1 MANIIL
7 LIEDNQNE
15 ILLAERA
22 FKNAHISD
30 KLVVVHDGV
39 AALDYLFRR
48 NSFEDYDTGSSP
60 ALVLLDLNLPR
71 ISGLEILKQIR
82 ANPDTSL
89 LPVVVLT
96 SSAEERDLRE
106 AYSLGA
112 NSYIRKPTDFSRFV
126 EVVQRLSFYWLELN
140 ERPSN
145 YRKGNLQSPT

>member
-1 MANIIL
+1 MENIIL

-15 ILLAERA
+15 IFLAERA

-82 ANPDTSL
+82 SNPNTSL

-96 SSAEERDLRE
+96 SSGEERDLTE

-112 NSYIRKPTDFSRFV
+112 NSYIQKPTDFNKFV
-126 EVVQRLSFYWLELN
+126 EVVQRVSFYWLVLN

-145 YRKGNLQSPT
+145 YRKDNLKSPT